1 MTADGAR
8 GLLPARCPA
17 SQLTTIADGCYAMLQ
32 PISAR
37 PQPAS
42 PVPSAPTTE
51 RGPKPGH
58 AKRPR
63 TARPYRRP
71 KPEVSNLYGL
81 PEDCLHPAHKQIDK
95 LYQDMQVCCSS
106 LSMVCTVL
114 VTFSVLLMDASSSS
128 SCLSDTSAP
137 LAGKWGLTP
146 TPMTPYLLLHPEL
159 HVQDQCSSDIELVQ
173 ASSCRAVAFGCQ
185 LRCLV
190 CRTCWLCRGQRS
202 RLKKMVSPRSCRC
215 VCGPGLALLAT
226 AVSVLHSPRMAYVLH
241 QRSTWLVSLS
251 REALRT
257 IAAASSN
264 LCKHTLVLHAHI
276 SAKHY
281 LCRFSMIR
289 TTHMT
294 GSTQCTTALPLT
306 QHAWPQLSA
315 QGVE

>member
-1 MTADGAR
+1 MVPEGCCQHDVQLASSRLLLMAAMLCCSPYLR
-8 GLLPARCPA
+8 GLSQPVQCLQHPPPSVGQSQGMQSGLAPHDPIGGRSQRCPTCMVC
-17 SQLTTIADGCYAMLQ
+17 Q
-32 PISAR
+32 
-37 PQPAS
+37 
-42 PVPSAPTTE
+42 
-51 RGPKPGH
+51 
-58 AKRPR
+58 R
-63 TARPYRRP
+63 TACTQPT
-71 KPEVSNLYGL
+71 S
-81 PEDCLHPAHKQIDK
+81 K
-95 LYQDMQVCCSS
+95 LTSCTRTCRCAAALS
-106 LSMVCTVL
+106 LVCTVL

-128 SCLSDTSAP
+128 SCLSDTTAP

-146 TPMTPYLLLHPEL
+146 TPMNPYLLLHPEL
-159 HVQDQCSSDIELVQ
+159 HVQDECSSDIELVQ

-190 CRTCWLCRGQRS
+190 CRTCWLCKGQRS

-264 LCKHTLVLHAHI
+264 LCKHTLVLHAHT
-276 SAKHY
+276 SAKHH

-315 QGVE
+315 QGLE